1 MKVILIIIFSLFF
14 FFSINSQL
22 FAQQSYD
29 GIIEGKVYDV
39 SNNNTIEG
47 AIVKIS
53 GVNIITATDSN
64 GYFIFNELKLEPYQ
78 VVVSNSDYETH
89 NLTISL
95 SDSNKH
101 SYEEVFLKKQEYKTD
116 TIKVKDFFWNKD
128 VTTNISY
135 NYYDYSEIQRDPGAG
150 EDIIKFFQ
158 NTSGVYFGND
168 RNNDLLVRGGSPI
181 ENLIL
186 IDGIEI
192 KNPNHYAS
200 PGTTNG
206 ALSYIN
212 LKLVEGADF
221 YAGAFP
227 SIYGD
232 KLSSVLNIHFRE
244 GNKER
249 HIRDLNLKMTGF
261 GGVFEG
267 PITKR
272 SSYIFSVR
280 RSYLELIESQ
290 LNMDITPN
298 YWDFNLKMNYDLN
311 DKEKL
316 NLMSFLAIDDAESN
330 ERSAPGEYK
339 NINLLLFSS
348 GLTYKKNMNSSAL
361 RFDLSFSLQ
370 DYDVNHDSHPNFKL
384 DMNDKELSG
393 KVEYD
398 RKLTKNIYLN
408 SVLGVKYLVYD
419 DDIFSDQAITPTSF
433 LIPSLENNYSVNSF
447 KIFSGVNVT
456 QKYFNEKIIVNTGI
470 RFDYFDYME
479 YSSTFSPRA
488 GATIR
493 LSPVTSV
500 NAGYGI
506 FYQTPEI
513 LWLASHPSNKSL
525 KSMRADHYVVGMKHF
540 FNYELFFDIEI
551 YHKEYRYYPV
561 SVYDPYYIFINSG
574 TSIYPNFLDKAV
586 SVGDGFFE
594 GIEVSLQKRSSG
606 LGFYGRINIG
616 LTKSKF
622 RALVG
627 DYHPSEFDYGRQL
640 NAIAGY
646 DFQDG
651 WQLSTRFRYSDGRPF
666 TPFDVYQSYILGRG
680 YYDMSL
686 YNADRLPEYV
696 RLDLRIGKQIEF
708 KEAVLNFYLEVHNVL
723 NRDNIYSYYW
733 DYNDDRIEAELHWSI
748 LPILGISAVF

>member
-1 MKVILIIIFSLFF
+1 MKDILTIIFSLFF

-22 FAQQSYD
+22 FPQDNDD
-29 GIIEGKVYDV
+29 GVIEGKVFDLYKNE
-39 SNNNTIEG
+39 SIEG
-47 AIVKIS
+47 AVVKIPELNS
-53 GVNIITATDSN
+53 STITDVN
-64 GYFIFNELKLEPYQ
+64 GHFIFIGLVMDSYQ
-78 VVVSNSDYETH
+78 VVVSESDYETYY
-89 NLTISL
+89 LLICL

-101 SYEEVFLKKQEYKTD
+101 SYEEVFLKKHEYKTD
-116 TIKVKDFFWNKD
+116 TIKVKDFFLEKD
-128 VTTNISY
+128 IKTNVSF
-135 NYYDYSEIQRDPGAG
+135 NYYDFSEIQRDPGAG

-158 NTSGVYFGND
+158 NTSGVYIGND

-244 GNKER
+244 GNRER
-249 HIRDLNLKMTGF
+249 HIQDLNLSMTGF

-267 PITKR
+267 PINKN

-316 NLMSFLAIDDAESN
+316 SLISFLAIDNAVSN
-330 ERSAPGEYK
+330 ERAEEWEYK
-339 NINLLLFSS
+339 DINLLLYSS
-348 GLTYKKNMNSSAL
+348 GLTYEKNMNSSAL
-361 RFDLSFSLQ
+361 KFDLSFSLQ
-370 DYDVNHDSHPNFKL
+370 DYNVNHDSHPDFKL
-384 DMNDKELSG
+384 DMNDKELYG

-398 RKLTKNIYLN
+398 KKLTKNFYLN
-408 SVLGVKYLVYD
+408 SVLGLKYLIYD
-419 DDIFSDQAITPTSF
+419 DNIFSDQSITPSSF
-433 LIPSLENNYSVNSF
+433 LIPSLENKYSVNSF

-456 QKYFNEKIIVNTGI
+456 QKYFDEKLILNTGI

-479 YSSTFSPRA
+479 YSASFSPRA
-488 GATIR
+488 GATII
-493 LSPVTSV
+493 LSPVTSI

-540 FNYELFFDIEI
+540 FNHELFFDVEI

-574 TSIYPNFLDKAV
+574 TSIYPNFLDEAV

-594 GIEVSLQKRSSG
+594 GMEISLQKRSVG
-606 LGFYGRINIG
+606 PGFYGRINVG
-616 LTKSKF
+616 LTRSKF

-627 DYHPSEFDYGRQL
+627 DYYPSEFDYGRQL
-640 NAIAGY
+640 NVIAGY
-646 DFQDG
+646 DFQNG
-651 WQLSTRFRYSDGRPF
+651 WQISSRFRYSDGRPF
-666 TPFDVYQSYILGRG
+666 TPYDVFQSYILGRG

-696 RLDLRIGKQIEF
+696 RLDVRIGKKIIF
-708 KEAVLNFYLEVHNVL
+708 KEAVFDVYLEVHNIL
-723 NRDNIYSYYW
+723 NRDNVYSYYW
-733 DYNDDRIEAELHWSI
+733 DYNEDRIEAELHWSI